1 MKRKELATMG
11 KTYYSRECEEYVR
24 KSMEQIR
31 EGKVR
36 NQKLKNNAPIH
47 TGELEEQECSS
58 FCDFLLTRN
67 YFLVDSLRGKD
78 YA

>member
-1 MKRKELATMG
+1 MERKELATMG
-11 KTYYSRECEEYVR
+11 KTYYSKECEEYVR

-47 TGELEEQECSS
+47 TGELEEHTGQ
-58 FCDFLLTRN
+58 DDRYRQDDRT
-67 YFLVDSLRGKD
+67 
-78 YA
+78 A